1 MEKVNLDRI
10 IAVRTTKTIYRYG
23 DTCIKAF
30 GKEYSK
36 EDVLGEALNQARIER
51 LGLNVPKILG
61 VTAIEDQWA
70 IVSEYISGKTLAQLM
85 QENPEKRDEYLEL
98 LVDTQMEVHT
108 KTCPLLPKLKDLL
121 NRGISETELDATVR
135 YSLHASLESMP
146 RHVKVCHGDFVPSN
160 IIIAGDGTP
169 YILDWSRASQ
179 GNASA
184 DAVRTYQLFCMTG
197 DEAAADKYLELFCSK
212 SGTAMA
218 YVRKWFP
225 IVAAA
230 QSVQGN
236 AAERAFML
244 ELIKSDRD

>member
-1 MEKVNLDRI
+1 MNLDRI
-10 IAVRTTKTIYRYG
+10 IAVRTTKTVYRYG

-30 GKEYSK
+30 GREYSK
-36 EDVLGEALNQARIER
+36 EDVLSEALNQARIES

-61 VTAIEDQWA
+61 VTAIEDKWA

-85 QENPEKRDEYLEL
+85 AENPEKREEYLQL
-98 LVDTQMEVHT
+98 LVEMQTDVHT
-108 KTCPLLPKLKDLL
+108 RTCPLLPRLKDVL
-121 NRGISETELDATVR
+121 NRRISESELDATVR
-135 YSLHASLESMP
+135 YSLHASLEEMP

-184 DAVRTYQLFCMTG
+184 DAVRTYQLLCLSG
-197 DEAAADKYLELFCSK
+197 DREAGERYLELFCEK
-212 SGTAMA
+212 SGTEMQ
-218 YVRKWFP
+218 YVRRWFP

-236 AAERAFML
+236 STEQMFML
-244 ELIKSDRD
+244 EMVRSSSRE